1 MRTKILTTL
10 GVLALAGAAS
20 YWTAAGVT
28 VSAADVG
35 PQMSSIGPLTFGPDG
50 VLFAADTQAA
60 TIYAL
65 ELGDKANGGAPGTQA
80 VDAIDQKI
88 AGLLGTDAKEIA
100 ITDMVVHPRTRN
112 AYIAVRRG
120 QGTDSKPALLRV
132 DGAGKIAI
140 VSFENMKHSKVALP
154 NAPNA
159 GTNPQRD
166 PRQQSV
172 TDMAFSD
179 GRLYIAGLSNEEF
192 ASKLRSVKYPFAAV
206 GKDATGTSVEI
217 FHGNHG
223 QLETR
228 SPVYAFL
235 PYAINNTPHLVA
247 AYLCTPLVKFP
258 VASLQPGTKVVGT
271 TIAELGN
278 RNRPIDM
285 LVYKKDGRE
294 FLLMSN
300 TARGVMKIPTDN
312 FATATPIT
320 APVKTET
327 GGVAY
332 ETVTAMKGIEQL
344 DLLDAGRTVALSRVD
359 GGAVNL
365 ITVALP

>member
-10 GVLALAGAAS
+10 GVVALAGVAS
-20 YWTAAGVT
+20 YWTAAGVP
-28 VSAADVG
+28 VAAADGG
-35 PQMSSIGPLTFGPDG
+35 PQMTSIGSLTFGPDG

-65 ELGDKANGGAPGTQA
+65 ELGDKASGGAGGTQG

-88 AGLLGTDAKEIA
+88 AALLGTDAKEILV
-100 ITDMVVHPRTRN
+100 TDLVVHPKTKN
-112 AYIAVRRG
+112 AYLAVMRG
-120 QGTDSKPALLRV
+120 QGAASKPALLRV
-132 DGAGKIAI
+132 DGAGKIEV
-140 VSFENMKHSKVALP
+140 VSFDNLKHTKVTLP

-166 PRQQSV
+166 PRQQSI
-172 TDMAFSD
+172 TDMAFAD

-192 ASKLRSVKYPFAAV
+192 ASKLRTVKYPFATA
-206 GKDATGTSVEI
+206 DNGTSVEI

-235 PYAINNTPHLVA
+235 PYSINNQPHLVA

-285 LVYKKDGRE
+285 VLYKKDGRE

-300 TARGVMKIPTDN
+300 TARGVMKIPTDG
-312 FATATPIT
+312 FANAAPIT
-320 APVKTET
+320 ARVASET

-332 ETVTAMKGIEQL
+332 ETVASMKGIEQL
-344 DLLDAGRTVALSRVD
+344 DLLDGSRTLVLSKAD
-359 GGAVNL
+359 GGLNL
-365 ITVALP
+365 ATVALP

>member
-10 GVLALAGAAS
+10 GVVALAGVAS
-20 YWTAAGVT
+20 YWTAAGVP
-28 VSAADVG
+28 VAAADAG
-35 PQMSSIGPLTFGPDG
+35 PQMTSIGPLTFGPDG

-65 ELGDKANGGAPGTQA
+65 ELGDKANGGAAGTQG

-88 AGLLGTDAKEIA
+88 AALLGTDAKEI
-100 ITDMVVHPRTRN
+100 IVTDLVVHPRTKN
-112 AYIAVRRG
+112 AYISAMRG
-120 QGTDSKPALLRV
+120 QGTASKPALLRV
-132 DGAGKIAI
+132 DGAGKIEV
-140 VSFENMKHSKVALP
+140 VSFENLKHTKVTLP

-166 PRQQSV
+166 PRQQSI

-192 ASKLRSVKYPFAAV
+192 ASKLRSVKYPFATA
-206 GKDATGTSVEI
+206 DNGTSVEI

-235 PYAINNTPHLVA
+235 PYSINNTPHLVA

-258 VASLQPGTKVVGT
+258 VATLQPGTKVVGT

-285 LVYKKDGRE
+285 VLYKKDGRE

-300 TARGVMKIPTDN
+300 TSRGVMKIPTDG
-312 FATATPIT
+312 FASATPIT
-320 APVKTET
+320 QPVKTET
-327 GGVAY
+327 GGIAY
-332 ETVTAMKGIEQL
+332 ETVAAMKGIEQL
-344 DLLDAGRTVALSRVD
+344 DLLDGSRTLALSRSD
-359 GGAVNL
+359 AGLNL
-365 ITVALP
+365 VAVALP

>member
-10 GVLALAGAAS
+10 GVVALAGVAS
-20 YWTAAGVT
+20 YWTAAGVP
-28 VSAADVG
+28 VAAADGG
-35 PQMSSIGPLTFGPDG
+35 PQMTSIGSLTFGPDG

-60 TIYAL
+60 TVYAL
-65 ELGDKANGGAPGTQA
+65 ELGDKASGGAGGTQA

-88 AGLLGTDAKEIA
+88 AALLGTDAKEIS
-100 ITDMVVHPRTRN
+100 ITDLVVHPRTRN
-112 AYIAVRRG
+112 AYIAVMRG
-120 QGTDSKPALLRV
+120 QGSASKPALLRV
-132 DGAGKIAI
+132 DGAGKIEV
-140 VSFENMKHSKVALP
+140 VSFENLKHTKVTLP

-166 PRQQSV
+166 PRQQSI
-172 TDMAFSD
+172 TDMAFTD

-192 ASKLRSVKYPFAAV
+192 ASKLRAVKYPFATA
-206 GKDATGTSVEI
+206 DNGTSVEI

-235 PYAINNTPHLVA
+235 PYSINNQPHLVA

-258 VASLQPGTKVVGT
+258 VATLQPGTKVVGT

-285 LVYKKDGRE
+285 VLYKKDGRE

-300 TARGVMKIPTDN
+300 TARGVMKIPTDG
-312 FATATPIT
+312 FATAAPIT
-320 APVKTET
+320 ARVAAET
-327 GGVAY
+327 GGVGY
-332 ETVTAMKGIEQL
+332 ETVATMKGIEQL
-344 DLLDAGRTVALSRVD
+344 DLLDANRTLALSRVE
-359 GGAVNL
+359 GGLNL
-365 ITVALP
+365 TTVALP